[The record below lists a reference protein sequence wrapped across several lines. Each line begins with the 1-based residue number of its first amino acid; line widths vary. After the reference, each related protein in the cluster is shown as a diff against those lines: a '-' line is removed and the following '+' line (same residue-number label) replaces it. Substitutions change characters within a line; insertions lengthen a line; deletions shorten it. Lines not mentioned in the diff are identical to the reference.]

1 MICKDFPIR
10 STHLVTLNLS
20 DNLRSEYSRGSW
32 QKQGSM
38 QPKRSEK
45 PNSYCFGEAGE
56 TITFCGPTRN
66 PSLEFNKK
74 KKGFLWAVQLLV
86 KDEMS
91 NISI

>member
-45 PNSYCFGEAGE
+45 PNSYCFGEAGG

-74 KKGFLWAVQLLV
+74 KKRVSLSSTTAG
-86 KDEMS
+86 KR
-91 NISI
+91 